1 MLLSSLAQKVD
12 SDKRDVH
19 QVAAYRSR
27 RGGDISERL
36 ERAAQGADS
45 ILGLAVARRLRRCA
59 DERNL
64 WTAENLNRADNP
76 EPFHGLGVLWSCGSR
91 LCASCCATLASGSRR
106 KARAGV
112 ERLEML
118 FDKKTCFRDGLR
130 WRSLVLT
137 MPLMVGADVTDAI
150 SRINDA
156 FRRLTNREFWKSRV
170 RGGVK
175 GVEFTV
181 RPDGY
186 HAHIHLLV
194 LSEFLPINA
203 KRESRETSGNLQAE
217 MRHCLRAAGAQV
229 DGELVLSVY
238 DVKRQYERKT
248 GEMVTLEKA
257 VQETTKYLTKSESWD
272 KIADGE
278 LVKIAEV
285 ERWPR
290 MFELL
295 GKARPVQTNK
305 QQAASIEVSE
315 SATAS
320 GATLVHTPTL
330 SNGEMDKHHA
340 PTWRESL
347 AAVTDFASWQE
358 WEREQDRIIRRAQ
371 QFRRTQ
377 LALKF
382 PCATFSTLSGEEWS
396 IETIEAAP
404 TFNPL
409 YRRFDGGGVAR
420 VVWSEF

>member
-1 MLLSSLAQKVD
+1 
-12 SDKRDVH
+12 
-19 QVAAYRSR
+19 
-27 RGGDISERL
+27 
-36 ERAAQGADS
+36 
-45 ILGLAVARRLRRCA
+45 
-59 DERNL
+59 
-64 WTAENLNRADNP
+64 
-76 EPFHGLGVLWSCGSR
+76 
-91 LCASCCATLASGSRR
+91 
-106 KARAGV
+106 
-112 ERLEML
+112 ML